1 MEDERG
7 VGAKHLLEKLPLLNP
22 TFQPAAPPHLR
33 GAVLAFSISKGQ
45 TGEREWTI
53 APPGYKCKSPKLALW
68 PLTRFPPVW
77 RSRKQP
83 VQGAAEMLP
92 RSG

>member
-45 TGEREWTI
+45 TGERVDNCT
-53 APPGYKCKSPKLALW
+53 
-68 PLTRFPPVW
+68 
-77 RSRKQP
+77 SRIQMQITQTCFMASHKVSSSVEEP
-83 VQGAAEMLP
+83 ETAS
-92 RSG
+92 SGCS